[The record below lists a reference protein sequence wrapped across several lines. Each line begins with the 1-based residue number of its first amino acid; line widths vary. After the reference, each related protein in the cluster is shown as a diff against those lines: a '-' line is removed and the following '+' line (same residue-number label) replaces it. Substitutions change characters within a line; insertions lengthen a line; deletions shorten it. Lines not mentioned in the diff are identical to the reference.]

1 MSPRVNLLASLLSLV
16 LIAIPVSAAS
26 AASSKQEELAKAGAA
41 LYRDKGCSYC
51 HGAGGAGTK
60 KAPPLTDIWKDKKLT
75 TERMTNQ
82 ILNGGQKM
90 PPFESQ
96 SPTTKYRPDRL
107 ASREEKAGAAT
118 RGLRCHAA
126 GSSSITDP

>member
-1 MSPRVNLLASLLSLV
+1 MNLLASLLSLV

-90 PPFESQ
+90 PPFRESVTDDEVTDLIAWLRAKKKPEPPPVG
-96 SPTTKYRPDRL
+96 SD
-107 ASREEKAGAAT
+107 AT
-118 RGLRCHAA
+118 PPA
-126 GSSSITDP
+126 PPQ